1 MRTRRAV
8 LTSVAV
14 WAASRPIAVA
24 MPLLVGA
31 SRLYRGLGGADVSGR
46 VAGSARVSRRSSVS
60 TQAFE
65 PRWPN
70 ADTSG
75 FAYFPK
81 VVQQWKP
88 DASLEEISKVW
99 HRLGYREVEFIDG
112 ELAKAD
118 QKKGE
123 HIPLM
128 FVKATF
134 LNCEGEAEKAYQ
146 VLEELRSKVAS
157 DDKLAVH
164 AMGNLLYFQGVTGHQ
179 GEDENCIMCRGTAR
193 ASCPSHRRPFTPIP
207 TVRGWQSGTSP
218 NTSTV
223 PRRPRS
229 RWLLNLTHMTLG
241 EYPEKVD
248 PRFRSGSGPV
258 LPFGIRHRQVSR
270 RRPPGGRE
278 SLQSGRRRDHGRF

>member
-1 MRTRRAV
+1 MRTRLAV
-8 LTSVAV
+8 RTSVAL
-14 WAASRPIAVA
+14 WAALVALAVA
-24 MPLLVGA
+24 MPLSVSV
-31 SRLYRGLGGADVSGR
+31 SRLYEGLGSAAVGGGVSEPAR
-46 VAGSARVSRRSSVS
+46 AAGRSSVP

-81 VVQQWKP
+81 IVQQWKP

-118 QKKGE
+118 RKNGE

-146 VLEELRSKVAS
+146 VLEELRSMVAN
-157 DDKLAVH
+157 DDKFAVH
-164 AMGNLLYFQGVTGHQ
+164 AMGNVLFFQGVT
-179 GEDENCIMCRGTAR
+179 
-193 ASCPSHRRPFTPIP
+193 
-207 TVRGWQSGTSP
+207 
-218 NTSTV
+218 
-223 PRRPRS
+223 
-229 RWLLNLTHMTLG
+229 
-241 EYPEKVD
+241 
-248 PRFRSGSGPV
+248 
-258 LPFGIRHRQVSR
+258 
-270 RRPPGGRE
+270 
-278 SLQSGRRRDHGRF
+278 